1 MKKFIHTQIETRSA
15 LLKTAACIGLI
26 AMAAAGCA
34 SKKLPAAQDMAV
46 GKSEVSEATAA
57 GAAEYAPVEMA
68 SAQDKL
74 NRANQAMAAKDYA
87 AAREL
92 ANQAQADAQLAQSKA
107 NSAKAQANAAVLQD
121 NIRVMREEL
130 ERSNRKQ

>member
-1 MKKFIHTQIETRSA
+1 MHTQIKTRPT

-26 AMAAAGCA
+26 VMAATGCA

-46 GKSEVSEATAA
+46 GKSEVSDATVA

-87 AAREL
+87 EAREL
-92 ANQAQADAQLAQSKA
+92 ANQAQADARLAQTKA
-107 NSAKAQANAAVLQD
+107 NSAKAQANAAALQD

-130 ERSNRKQ
+130 ERSSSKQQ